1 MNLSCGRATGVLAGA
16 DDERAFRGDE
26 ALAGSDRVLHELGRR
41 AVHPQAAAQRRANS
55 AGGGRRGMVGAG
67 GMRGGHQW
75 SDSLARVIT
84 SRVDR
89 PRVMRALAGHR
100 RSRLPQSRRA
110 GLYTGPSLE
119 VALGWREGCARAPPA
134 VPFAARGAHRL
145 DDCRPTARSIAAQ
158 LKSAYQ
164 EWQRD
169 RPVEA
174 TTTYRRD
181 AGKVPIPG
189 RSSCEIRELFGAP
202 SKRSGSSVR
211 TGPRAA
217 PRRERPETTP

>member
-1 MNLSCGRATGVLAGA
+1 MAVLLDDPRETASVPPISVDARWRAIRESPRPVLALTDA
-16 DDERAFRGDE
+16 
-26 ALAGSDRVLHELGRR
+26 
-41 AVHPQAAAQRRANS
+41 
-55 AGGGRRGMVGAG
+55 
-67 GMRGGHQW
+67 
-75 SDSLARVIT
+75 
-84 SRVDR
+84 
-89 PRVMRALAGHR
+89 
-100 RSRLPQSRRA
+100 
-110 GLYTGPSLE
+110 PS
-119 VALGWREGCARAPPA
+119 
-134 VPFAARGAHRL
+134 
-145 DDCRPTARSIAAQ
+145 ARSIAAQ

-217 PRRERPETTP
+217 PRRERPETS